1 VEDFVTVARA
11 AEMLGLTPVGIRTRL
26 ERGLMRGRKV
36 HPRLWL
42 IPSSEVERWRAIG
55 RVQGKRRHQQ
65 PPRVMDDAAT

>member
-1 VEDFVTVARA
+1 MDDYVTVAQA
-11 AEMLGLTPVGIRTRL
+11 AELLGMSPVGVRTRL

-42 IPSSEVERWRAIG
+42 IPTSEVERWQAIG

-65 PPRVMDDAAT
+65 PARALDDAAP